1 MPLYMDCHEVP
12 GIKIQEAEKA
22 HLKDLAVQEEY
33 DVKYLAYWVN
43 EDSGKV
49 FCLMKAPDKEAIQKT
64 HLLANGITACNIVEV
79 EGGLYSAFMGNNL
92 RDNDDLIV
100 DKYGKADGGFRFILS
115 LDIIAV
121 TRLSHYIDFDELKL
135 PQKPIEYAERLILKN
150 NGSVVNQLSFDRLIA
165 VFNTPESCLLC
176 AKEIQKEFLTQK
188 SRYTSNE
195 WNFRFTMGLC
205 IGEPVTTTDDRIFQK
220 ALNQSMW
227 YCKIAENGKIAIPVE
242 FQDISVLCRKE
253 METHGITIIDK
264 SDQVFIQQLFGHINM
279 NKSKVNFTIDK
290 LSNEMGLSRAQ
301 LYRKLNSMSNTSP
314 VQFVRDVRLRYALN
328 LIKQRKLS
336 VSEIA
341 YDLGFSNPSYFA
353 KCFKEKYGI
362 SPSKIKVEV

>member
-1 MPLYMDCHEVP
+1 MDCHDVP

-22 HLKDLAVQEEY
+22 HLKDLAVQEKY

-49 FCLMKAPDKEAIQKT
+49 FCLMKAPNKDAIQKT
-64 HLLANGITACNIVEV
+64 HLLANGVTACNIVEV
-79 EGGLYSAFMGNNL
+79 EGGLYSAFMGNDL
-92 RDNDDLIV
+92 RDKDDLVV
-100 DKYGKADGGFRFILS
+100 DKNGDVDRGYRFILN

-121 TRLSHYIDFDELKL
+121 TRLSHFIDFDQLKL
-135 PQKPIEYAERLILKN
+135 PHKPIKYAEQLILKN
-150 NGSVVNQLSFDRLIA
+150 NGTVVNQLSFDRLIA

-176 AKEIQKEFLTQK
+176 AKEIQEEFLSHK
-188 SRYTSNE
+188 EKYASNE

-205 IGEPVTTTDDRIFQK
+205 IGEPVTNTDDRIFQK

-227 YCKIAENGKIAIPVE
+227 YGKIAENGKIALPVE
-242 FQDISVLCRKE
+242 FQEISVLCRTE
-253 METHGITIIDK
+253 MDGKGITVIDK
-264 SDQVFIQQLFGHINM
+264 SDQVFIQQLFDHINM
-279 NKSKVNFTIDK
+279 NISKVNFTIAK
-290 LSNEMGLSRAQ
+290 LSKEIGLSRAQ

-314 VQFVRDVRLRYALN
+314 VQFLRDVRLRYALN
-328 LIKQRKLS
+328 LIKERELTI
-336 VSEIA
+336 SEIA
-341 YDLGFSNPSYFA
+341 YELGFSNPSYFA